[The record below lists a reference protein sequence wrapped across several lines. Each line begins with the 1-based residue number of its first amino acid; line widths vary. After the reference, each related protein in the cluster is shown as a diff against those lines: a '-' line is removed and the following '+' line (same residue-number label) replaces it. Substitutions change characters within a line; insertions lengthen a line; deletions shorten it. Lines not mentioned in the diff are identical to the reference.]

1 MVNEINSSKLSY
13 SKSIKKQKKT
23 FEVATR
29 PKFTKFLFEG
39 VVYCIGDYLLLR
51 ETNKTSVVAHLLKIE
66 PECL

>member
-13 SKSIKKQKKT
+13 SKSIKKQKT

-39 VVYCIGDYLLLR
+39 VVYCVGDYLLLR
-51 ETNKTSVVAHLLKIE
+51 ETNKTSVVAHLLKI
-66 PECL
+66 